1 MRMRSKCIRFERSPI
16 NRLRVSRSSVK
27 SPHFLRLPYSGNLD
41 RIQVIK
47 GWMDAKGPI
56 AEPDNC

>member
-1 MRMRSKCIRFERSPI
+1 M
-16 NRLRVSRSSVK
+16 K